1 MASEKGDLVES
12 DLDVDRLRSC
22 STAPPWYRR
31 IVSPYPLVLG
41 GVTLKVLG
49 SINRDYFETLLRL
62 RLGSTDLLSIPEY
75 YGPNMSILEYKGE
88 AIGLVGVDYQH
99 PGENLESVISGVRK
113 EDVKGGLNLGWLMGR
128 GKKDEGTSVENV
140 ASSGTSTATDSKSSA
155 KNRKQRS
162 ITVASDPS
170 GPVSRKPNH
179 LKGSTAHIR
188 HLYVDALYRGKGLE
202 EELLQH
208 ALRQAFESTDH
219 SAIRRVIISTP
230 SYAST
235 ALTSLLRSMSFVT
248 VAAGDDA
255 VVPGMP
261 GHEEGQGIMVK
272 DTRRF
277 GVAGWQVVAWS
288 GKWLEITKGQWES
301 WKMQQK

>member
-1 MASEKGDLVES
+1 MIGA
-12 DLDVDRLRSC
+12 
-22 STAPPWYRR
+22 
-31 IVSPYPLVLG
+31 
-41 GVTLKVLG
+41 VTLKVLG

-128 GKKDEGTSVENV
+128 GKNDEGTSVEDV

-155 KNRKQRS
+155 KNRKQPS

-188 HLYVDALYRGKGLE
+188 HLYIDALYRGKGLE
-202 EELLQH
+202 EELLHH

-230 SYAST
+230 SYASS

-255 VVPGMP
+255 VVPGTP

-301 WKMQQK
+301 WKKQQK